1 PPPQSKSVPMA
12 TSNAPQGETLRGKAK
27 EKDVRMSNIIA
38 AKAIA
43 NAIRTSLGPRGMDKM
58 IQQGNGEVIISNDG
72 ATILTQ
78 MQVYHPTAK
87 MLVDLSKSQ
96 DIEAGDGTT
105 SVCVIAGALLS
116 ACEDLLAKGIHPSH
130 ISEAFGLAATKAN
143 EILMQMARPI
153 NLANRDELIKCVT
166 TSLSSKVI
174 SEYSDRLSPIAVDA
188 VLNVIDIATAVNVD
202 LRDVKVVKQLGGTID
217 DSQLINGLVFS
228 KGFERSSGLDLP
240 SSISNAKIALIQ
252 FCLSAPKTDMEN
264 NVVINDY
271 SAMDRI
277 LREERK
283 YILNLCKQI
292 KKAGVNV
299 LLIQKSILRDATSDL
314 SLHFLAKMGIH
325 VITDIERTDIE
336 YISTTLGCLPVAHI
350 ESLTADKLGT
360 AGLVQEESIG
370 GHKVVKITEVVR
382 PGKTMSILVR
392 GSNKLVLEEAERSLH
407 DALCVVRSLV
417 KKRFLICGG
426 GAPEIE
432 VALRLGEYGRTLQG
446 TAAYCLQAFADA
458 LEVIPYTLAENAGL
472 HPIGIVTEL
481 RAKHAA
487 GDKSAGINVRK
498 GTISNMYDLNI
509 LQPLLVNT
517 SEISLASE
525 CVRMILKIDDIVMV
539 R

>member
-1 PPPQSKSVPMA
+1 
-12 TSNAPQGETLRGKAK
+12 
-27 EKDVRMSNIIA
+27 
-38 AKAIA
+38 
-43 NAIRTSLGPRGMDKM
+43 M

-105 SVCVIAGALLS
+105 SVCVIAGSLLS
-116 ACEDLLAKGIHPSH
+116 ACEDLLEKGIHPTH
-130 ISEAFGLAATKAN
+130 ISEAFGIASTKA
-143 EILMQMARPI
+143 EQILTAMARPVD
-153 NLANRDELIKCVT
+153 LANRDELIQCVT

-188 VLNVIDIATAVNVD
+188 VLNVIDIATATNVD

-228 KGFERSSGLDLP
+228 KGFEKTSGVDLP
-240 SSISNAKIALIQ
+240 ATIENAKIALIQ

-283 YILNLCKQI
+283 YILNLCKQV

-299 LLIQKSILRDATSDL
+299 LLIQKSILRDATNDL

-325 VITDIERTDIE
+325 VITDIERNDIE

-360 AGLVQEESIG
+360 AGLVQEESLG
-370 GHKVVKITEVVR
+370 GHKV
-382 PGKTMSILVR
+382 
-392 GSNKLVLEEAERSLH
+392 
-407 DALCVVRSLV
+407 ALQL
-417 KKRFLICGG
+417 
-426 GAPEIE
+426 A
-432 VALRLGEYGRTLQG
+432 EYGRTLQG

-487 GDKSAGINVRK
+487 GDKAAGINVRK
-498 GTISNMYDLNI
+498 GGISNMYDLNV

-517 SEISLASE
+517 SEISLAAE